1 MIRLLLTPA
10 LLLFM
15 LPSLVLAA
23 SEGEVRKFVDGV
35 TSDIIAAVTSS
46 SPVPQKANLLQDIF
60 NKNSN
65 PAAIARFVAGRY
77 FRGASPED
85 QTRFVSLFERYMSL
99 FYADAMQEYSGEK
112 LEIAN
117 IQDAGKKGFVVVSRV
132 TNRQPPL
139 TINWQVKPSST
150 GLKVIDLQ
158 VEGISMLI
166 TWRNEFSS
174 IINRNGGT
182 LAAASKDLEQRIGQF

>member
-1 MIRLLLTPA
+1 
-10 LLLFM
+10 
-15 LPSLVLAA
+15 
-23 SEGEVRKFVDGV
+23 
-35 TSDIIAAVTSS
+35 
-46 SPVPQKANLLQDIF
+46 
-60 NKNSN
+60 
-65 PAAIARFVAGRY
+65 
-77 FRGASPED
+77 
-85 QTRFVSLFERYMSL
+85 MSL
-99 FYADAMQEYSGEK
+99 FYADAMQEYSGET

-158 VEGISMLI
+158 VEGVSMLI